1 MSTPEQGRAPIA
13 DGTDISVAPEEIES
27 DPELQDA
34 PATSDAEAFR
44 EDGDAMGGTGGTDAG
59 GAG

>member
-13 DGTDISVAPEEIES
+13 DGTDIQIDLEDIET
-27 DPELQDA
+27 DEA

-44 EDGDAMGGTGGTDAG
+44 EDGDAAGGTGGKDAG

>member
-13 DGTDISVAPEEIES
+13 DGTDISV
-27 DPELQDA
+27 DPKTLDDDDDEA
-34 PATSDAEAFR
+34 PATSAAEEYR
-44 EDGDAMGGTGGTDAG
+44 EDETTLGGTGGLDAG

>member
-13 DGTDISVAPEEIES
+13 DGTDISISP
-27 DPELQDA
+27 DELETEDK
-34 PATSDAEAFR
+34 PATSDAEGFR
-44 EDGDAMGGTGGTDAG
+44 QDSEDTMGGTGGTDAG

>member
-13 DGTDISVAPEEIES
+13 DGTDISVSPEDLETE
-27 DPELQDA
+27 ET
-34 PATSDAEAFR
+34 PATSDAEAMGQ
-44 EDGDAMGGTGGTDAG
+44 DDALGGTGGADAG

>member
-13 DGTDISVAPEEIES
+13 DGTDIQIELEDVES
-27 DPELQDA
+27 DEA
-34 PATSDAEAFR
+34 PATSAAEEYR
-44 EDGDAMGGTGGTDAG
+44 EDGDALGGTGGKDAG

>member
-13 DGTDISVAPEEIES
+13 DGTDVSVDPKDIET
-27 DPELQDA
+27 DDA
-34 PATSDAEAFR
+34 PATSSAEQYR
-44 EDGDAMGGTGGTDAG
+44 EDSDALGGTGGKDAG

>member
-13 DGTDISVAPEEIES
+13 DGTDIKVHLEDLETEETPE
-27 DPELQDA
+27 
-34 PATSDAEAFR
+34 TSAAEAYR
-44 EDGDAMGGTGGTDAG
+44 DDADALGGTGGKDAG